1 MPRPK
6 KRTKVAINIRLSSH
20 DIKDGKEISDKAR
33 KLLDDLQPIIDKWSE
48 KHGLIF
54 DESKTQVET
63 RA

>member
-6 KRTKVAINIRLSSH
+6 KRTKVAINIRLFSY
-20 DIKDGKEISDKAR
+20 DVKDVEEISDKSG

-54 DESKTQVET
+54 DESKRQVEI
-63 RA
+63 RP